1 MSLDL
6 EMLLRN
12 YNFAPKKRALFRKKR
27 IWVDDLP
34 DDMTSTG
41 HKAYHKLINFVY
53 DLGRLTGEENATH
66 RMVDV
71 LDQITTEQY

>member
-1 MSLDL
+1 MDL
-6 EMLLRN
+6 ETLLRKH
-12 YNFAPKKRALFRKKR
+12 NFAPQKRALFRQKR

-34 DDMTSTG
+34 DDMTLTG
-41 HKAYHKLINFVY
+41 HKAYHKLINLVY
-53 DLGRLTGEENATH
+53 DLGKLTGEENAAH

>member
-1 MSLDL
+1 MITL
-6 EMLLRN
+6 EDLLRK
-12 YNFAPKKRALFRKKR
+12 YNFAPKKRRLFRKKR

-34 DDMTSTG
+34 DDMTATG
-41 HKAYHKLINFVY
+41 HKAYYKLISFVY
-53 DLGRLTGEENATH
+53 DLGKLTGEENAAH